1 MIEKILL
8 MTGGMERERRS
19 IGRGLCWYC
28 SQWSLC
34 WWSTWCPMQ
43 WQTLSTQNSGSSK
56 HVLSTSDN
64 LVISEEKYLNV
75 WVLVSVDIC
84 KNLTAH
90 DDLNNK
96 VQSQVNDWLLYSR
109 YMEIPQSIVSLYLGP
124 ISDKGRKPLMLV
136 PFLGHVISGTLMIL
150 NVYFEQWDA
159 RLLWLSNTY
168 ILFGGYTLLQI
179 AM

>member
-1 MIEKILL
+1 M
-8 MTGGMERERRS
+8 
-19 IGRGLCWYC
+19 
-28 SQWSLC
+28 
-34 WWSTWCPMQ
+34 
-43 WQTLSTQNSGSSK
+43 
-56 HVLSTSDN
+56 
-64 LVISEEKYLNV
+64 
-75 WVLVSVDIC
+75 
-84 KNLTAH
+84 
-90 DDLNNK
+90 
-96 VQSQVNDWLLYSR
+96 NDWLLYSR